1 LSIEEY
7 INTVMAKKEDMA
19 TYFEFLKKVYFF
31 ENLSATAIK
40 KLLNVCHKTLV
51 EAGHV
56 IFVEGEKADRFYIV
70 IGGAVEVW
78 KDYNKPNAEMLAVH
92 GPGHLFGE
100 MALID
105 EKPRSATI
113 VAGTDTKLLYIN
125 RKDFHKIIRE
135 NIALSLSI
143 MKSVS
148 SMVRKSNESYVE
160 NLREQNIELEKA
172 YKELKET
179 QEELLRAERLS
190 ALGKFS
196 SLILHDIKNPLS
208 ILRGYAEML
217 LLNPKDPD
225 KVKKYSKKIIS
236 EADRINVLATEL
248 LDFSRGD
255 IRLNIGVVDIEEFL
269 NTVIENITAKF
280 QALNIKIKKVLEY
293 KGKIL
298 MDKERMLR
306 VFMNLANNSAKAM
319 ADGGEFSIHVSRRE
333 SYLYFE
339 VADSGEGMSPEV
351 LKKIFEPFFSFSKSG
366 GTGLGMSIVKS
377 IIDAHE
383 GILSVQSKEF
393 EGTTFTIALPIK
405 N

>member
-1 LSIEEY
+1 
-7 INTVMAKKEDMA
+7 MMA

-31 ENLSATAIK
+31 ENLSDTAIK
-40 KLLNVCHKTLV
+40 KVLNVCHKTLI

-56 IFVEGEKADRFYIV
+56 IFVEGENADRFYIV

-78 KDYNKPNAEMLAVH
+78 KDYNKPDAEMLAVH

-105 EKPRSATI
+105 DKPRSATI
-113 VAGTDTKLLYIN
+113 VAGTDTNLLYIN
-125 RKDFHKIIRE
+125 RKDFQKIIRE
-135 NIALSLSI
+135 NFSVATSI

-160 NLREQNIELEKA
+160 NLREQNVELERA

-208 ILRGYAEML
+208 ILRGYAEIL
-217 LLNPKDPD
+217 SINPSDAD
-225 KVKKYSKKIIS
+225 KAKKYSKKIIS
-236 EADRINVLATEL
+236 EADRINSLASEL

-255 IRLNIGVVDIEEFL
+255 IRLSVGVTEIEEFINTFLEDISPKFKAQKINVTL
-269 NTVIENITAKF
+269 NM
-280 QALNIKIKKVLEY
+280 EY

-298 MDKERMLR
+298 FDRDRMMR
-306 VFMNLANNSAKAM
+306 VFMNLANNSIKAM
-319 ADGGEFSIHVSRRE
+319 PDGGDFTLTVSRKE

-339 VADSGEGMSPEV
+339 VSDTGEGMSQDV

-377 IIDAHE
+377 IIDAHN
-383 GILSVQSKEF
+383 GVLSVQSKEF
-393 EGTTFTIALPIK
+393 EGTTFTIAIPVQDA
-405 N
+405 

>member
-1 LSIEEY
+1 
-7 INTVMAKKEDMA
+7 MA

-31 ENLSATAIK
+31 QNLSDTAIK
-40 KLLNVCHKTLV
+40 KVLNVCHKTLI
-51 EAGHV
+51 EAGHI

-113 VAGTDTKLLYIN
+113 VAGTDTKLLFIN

-135 NIALSLSI
+135 NYSIASSI

-160 NLREQNIELEKA
+160 NLREQNKELERA

-217 LLNPKDPD
+217 TISPKEAD
-225 KVKKYSKKIIS
+225 KVKKYSRKIIQ
-236 EADRINVLATEL
+236 EADRINSMAAEL

-255 IRLNIGVVDIEEFL
+255 IRLSIGVVEIEKFINEF
-269 NTVIENITAKF
+269 IEGITAKF
-280 QALNIKIKKVLEY
+280 KAKKINIKTILDFKD
-293 KGKIL
+293 KIL
-298 MDKERMLR
+298 MDRDRMMR

-319 ADGGEFSIHVSRRE
+319 PDGGEFSIQVSQKD

-339 VADSGEGMSPEV
+339 VSDTGEGMNQEV
-351 LKKIFEPFFSFSKSG
+351 IKKIFEPFFSFSKSG

-377 IIDAHE
+377 IIDAHN
-383 GILSVQSKEF
+383 GVLSVQSKEF
-393 EGTTFTIALPIK
+393 EGTTFTIAIPIQD
-405 N
+405 

>member
-1 LSIEEY
+1 
-7 INTVMAKKEDMA
+7 MA
-19 TYFEFLKKVYFF
+19 TYFDFLKKVYFF
-31 ENLSATAIK
+31 QDLSDAAIK
-40 KLLNVCHKTLV
+40 KIHNVCHKTLV
-51 EAGHV
+51 EDGHI
-56 IFVEGEKADRFYIV
+56 IFMEGEKADRFYIV
-70 IGGAVEVW
+70 IRGAVEVW

-92 GPGHLFGE
+92 GSGHLFGE

-105 EKPRSATI
+105 DKPRSATI
-113 VAGTDTKLLYIN
+113 VAGTDTKLLFIN

-135 NIALSLSI
+135 NVNIALSI

-160 NLREQNIELEKA
+160 NLREQNSELEKA
-172 YKELKET
+172 YKELKEA

-217 LLNPKDPD
+217 HINPDDPE
-225 KVKKYSKKIIS
+225 KAKKYSEKIIS
-236 EADRINVLATEL
+236 EADRINTLATEL

-255 IRLNIGVVDIEEFL
+255 IRLNIGIVDIEEFV
-269 NTVIENITAKF
+269 NTVIENFSAKF
-280 QALNIKIKKVLEY
+280 QALKIKVRTILDF
-293 KGKIL
+293 KGKVL
-298 MDKERMLR
+298 MDKDRMLR
-306 VFMNLANNSAKAM
+306 VFTNLANNSAKAM
-319 ADGGEFSIHVSRRE
+319 PEGGEFLIHVFHRE
-333 SYLYFE
+333 SYLYFK
-339 VADSGEGMSPEV
+339 VADTGEGMSQEV

-383 GILSVQSKEF
+383 GVLTVQSQEF
-393 EGTTFTIALPIK
+393 EGTTFTIALPK
-405 N
+405 KD

>member
-1 LSIEEY
+1 MS
-7 INTVMAKKEDMA
+7 MH
-19 TYFEFLKKVYFF
+19 FEFFKKVYFF
-31 ENLSATAIK
+31 QNLSDPTIK
-40 KLLNVCHKTLV
+40 KILSVCHKKLV
-51 EAGHV
+51 EDGHV
-56 IFVEGEKADRFYIV
+56 IFLEGDKADRFYIV

-78 KDYNKPNAEMLAVH
+78 KDYHKPNAEMLAVH

-100 MALID
+100 MALVD
-105 EKPRSATI
+105 DKPRSATI

-125 RKDFHKIIRE
+125 RKDFYKIIRE
-135 NIALSLSI
+135 NVNIAFSI

-160 NLREQNIELEKA
+160 NLREQNIELQKA
-172 YKELKET
+172 YKELKEA

-217 LLNPKDPD
+217 QISPVDVK
-225 KVKKYSKKIIS
+225 KAKKYSGKIIA
-236 EADRINVLATEL
+236 EADRINTLATEL

-255 IRLNIGVVDIEEFL
+255 IRLNIGVVDIEEFINL
-269 NTVIENITAKF
+269 VLENISARF
-280 QALNIKIKKVLEY
+280 QALKIKVTTILDY
-293 KGKIL
+293 KGTIL
-298 MDKERMLR
+298 MDRERMLR
-306 VFMNLANNSAKAM
+306 VFINLANNSAKAM
-319 ADGGEFSIHVSRRE
+319 PESGEFTIQVSRKE

-339 VADSGEGMSPEV
+339 VTDTGEGMSQEV

-383 GILSVQSKEF
+383 GVLSVQSKEF
-393 EGTTFTIALPIK
+393 EGTTFIIALPIK
-405 N
+405 D

>member
-1 LSIEEY
+1 
-7 INTVMAKKEDMA
+7 MA

-31 ENLSATAIK
+31 QNLSDTAIK
-40 KLLNVCHKTLV
+40 KVLNVCHKTLV

-56 IFVEGEKADRFYIV
+56 IFAEGEKADRFYIV
-70 IGGAVEVW
+70 IGGAAEVW

-105 EKPRSATI
+105 DKPRSATI
-113 VAGTDTKLLYIN
+113 VAGTDTKLLFIN
-125 RKDFHKIIRE
+125 RKDFRKIIRE
-135 NIALSLSI
+135 NFTVAVSI

-160 NLREQNIELEKA
+160 NLREQNAELERA

-179 QEELLRAERLS
+179 HEELLRAERLS

-217 LLNPKDPD
+217 LINPSDSD
-225 KVKKYSKKIIS
+225 KVNKYSGRIIS
-236 EADRINVLATEL
+236 EANRINSLASEM

-255 IRLNIGVVDIEEFL
+255 IRLNIGVVDIEEFI
-269 NTVIENITAKF
+269 NTFIEDISAKF
-280 QALNIKIKKVLEY
+280 KSQKINVKMGLDF

-298 MDKERMLR
+298 MDRERMMR
-306 VFMNLANNSAKAM
+306 VFMNLANNSIKAM
-319 ADGGEFSIHVSRRE
+319 PDGGEFSINVSRKE

-339 VADSGEGMSPEV
+339 VFDTGEGMSQDV
-351 LKKIFEPFFSFSKSG
+351 LKKIFEPFFSSSKSG

-377 IIDAHE
+377 IIDAHN
-383 GILSVQSKEF
+383 GVLSVQSKEF
-393 EGTTFTIALPIK
+393 EGTTFTIKIPVQD
-405 N
+405 

>member
-1 LSIEEY
+1 
-7 INTVMAKKEDMA
+7 MA

-31 ENLSATAIK
+31 ENLSDTAIK
-40 KLLNVCHKTLV
+40 KVLNVCHKTLI

-78 KDYNKPNAEMLAVH
+78 KDYNKPDAEMLAVH

-105 EKPRSATI
+105 DKPRSATI
-113 VAGTDTKLLYIN
+113 VAGTDTNLLFIN
-125 RKDFHKIIRE
+125 RKDFQKVIRE
-135 NIALSLSI
+135 NFSVATSI

-160 NLREQNIELEKA
+160 NLREQNVELERA
-172 YKELKET
+172 YKELKAT

-208 ILRGYAEML
+208 ILRGYAEIL
-217 LLNPKDPD
+217 SIYPADSEKA
-225 KVKKYSKKIIS
+225 KKYSKKIIN
-236 EADRINVLATEL
+236 EADRINSLASEL

-255 IRLNIGVVDIEEFL
+255 IRLSVGIVDIEEFINTFIEDISPKFKAKKINLTL
-269 NTVIENITAKF
+269 N
-280 QALNIKIKKVLEY
+280 LEY

-298 MDKERMLR
+298 MDEDRMMR

-319 ADGGEFSIHVSRRE
+319 PDGGEFTFHISRKE

-339 VADSGEGMSPEV
+339 VVDTGEGMSQDV

-377 IIDAHE
+377 IIDAHN
-383 GILSVQSKEF
+383 GVLSVQSKEF
-393 EGTTFTIALPIK
+393 EGTTFTIAIPVQD
-405 N
+405 

>member
-1 LSIEEY
+1 
-7 INTVMAKKEDMA
+7 MA

-31 ENLSATAIK
+31 ENLSDTAIK
-40 KLLNVCHKTLV
+40 KVLNVCHKTLI

-56 IFVEGEKADRFYIV
+56 IFVEGENADRFYIV

-78 KDYNKPNAEMLAVH
+78 KDYNKPDAEMLAVH

-105 EKPRSATI
+105 DKPRSATI
-113 VAGTDTKLLYIN
+113 VAGTDTNLLYIN
-125 RKDFHKIIRE
+125 RKDFQKIIRE
-135 NIALSLSI
+135 NFSVATSI

-160 NLREQNIELEKA
+160 NLREQNVELERA

-208 ILRGYAEML
+208 ILRGYAEIL
-217 LLNPKDPD
+217 SINPSDAD
-225 KVKKYSKKIIS
+225 KAKKYSKKIIS
-236 EADRINVLATEL
+236 EADRINSLASEL

-255 IRLNIGVVDIEEFL
+255 IRLSVGVTEIEEFINTFLEDISPKFKAQKINVTL
-269 NTVIENITAKF
+269 NM
-280 QALNIKIKKVLEY
+280 EY

-298 MDKERMLR
+298 FDRDRMMR
-306 VFMNLANNSAKAM
+306 VFMNLANNSIKAM
-319 ADGGEFSIHVSRRE
+319 PDGGDFTLTVSRKE

-339 VADSGEGMSPEV
+339 VSDTGEGMSQDV

-377 IIDAHE
+377 IIDAHN
-383 GILSVQSKEF
+383 GVLSVQSKEF
-393 EGTTFTIALPIK
+393 EGTTFTIAIPVQDA
-405 N
+405 

>member
-1 LSIEEY
+1 ME
-7 INTVMAKKEDMA
+7 M
-19 TYFEFLKKVYFF
+19 YFDFLKKVYFF
-31 ENLSATAIK
+31 KDLSDAAIK
-40 KLLNVCHKTLV
+40 KMVNVCHKTLV
-51 EAGHV
+51 EDGHI
-56 IFVEGEKADRFYIV
+56 IFLEGEKADRFYIV

-78 KDYNKPNAEMLAVH
+78 KDYNKQNAEMLAVH

-105 EKPRSATI
+105 DKPRSATI
-113 VAGTDTKLLYIN
+113 VAGTNTKLLYIN

-135 NIALSLSI
+135 NVTIALSI

-160 NLREQNIELEKA
+160 NLREQNVELEQA
-172 YKELKET
+172 YKELKEA

-217 LLNPKDPD
+217 NINPDDPE
-225 KVKKYSKKIIS
+225 KVKKYSGKIIS
-236 EADRINVLATEL
+236 EADRINILATEL

-255 IRLNIGVVDIEEFL
+255 IRLNIGIVDIEEFI
-269 NTVIENITAKF
+269 NIVIENISAKF
-280 QALNIKIKKVLEY
+280 LALKIEITMDLGF

-298 MDKERMLR
+298 MDKNRMLR
-306 VFMNLANNSAKAM
+306 VFTNLANNSAKAM
-319 ADGGEFSIHVSRRE
+319 PNGGEFSINVSRKE

-339 VADSGEGMSPEV
+339 VADTGEGMSQEV

-383 GILSVQSKEF
+383 GVLSVQSKEF

-405 N
+405 D